1 MDEKAEFAARLKQAM
16 LDAGYEPRPSVIER
30 EFNQRYW
37 GRSISFQAA
46 RQWLLGNAVPQ
57 QDKLQILAEWLKIEP
72 QALRFGEVSV
82 QSVRERKKR
91 WEDAI
96 TGPEREVMEAFLSL
110 PAEQK
115 KVAREVILALVI
127 ASNKT

>member
-72 QALRFGEVSV
+72 QALRFGEISV
-82 QSVRERKKR
+82 QSVRERKQR
-91 WEDAI
+91 WEDALA
-96 TGPEREVMEAFLSL
+96 GPEREVMEAFLSL
-110 PAEQK
+110 PAAQK
-115 KVAREVILALVI
+115 KVAREVILALAK
-127 ASNKT
+127 ASA

>member
-1 MDEKAEFAARLKQAM
+1 MDEKLEFANRLANAM
-16 LDAGYEPRPSVIER
+16 LNAGYEARASVLDIQ
-30 EFNQRYW
+30 FNTRYL
-37 GRSISFQAA
+37 GKPVTYQAVT
-46 RQWLLGNAVPQ
+46 RWLKGEAIPA
-57 QDKLQILAEWLKIEP
+57 QDKLQVLAEWLKIEP

-110 PAEQK
+110 PTEQK
-115 KVAREVILALVI
+115 KVAREVILALAK
-127 ASNKT
+127 ASTQA